1 MHRINSQIPQS
12 VIGYTEQLKR
22 ISLRAKLCQD
32 HIFLAI
38 LVSELHTQ
46 NYSCPSSD
54 ASPAIASLADVLWV
68 ATDESE
74 NFVRFRNEFRPR
86 GTAQRSTTT
95 SAPSAKVVVSTQS
108 LRATQEK
115 GNLGKPLP
123 ASTNT
128 LKKITVLE
136 DELSRLRAQIAMI
149 VHSQNQGSLQ
159 SPSTPEPSPNVLVL
173 TSTPVSHC
181 AAPPLAPPLPP
192 TSISKQSHSS
202 TVDLIRE
209 RRAIKKS
216 TRTARESPVA
226 PGLPAMPSMLD
237 VLKDINKVQL
247 RAVERS
253 PGGTPVMR
261 KDRKRVSLSDP
272 AALIAD
278 ALKRKFAH
286 RQKEDS
292 FDKENRSFDTSPFGS
307 PETPKLDALKKSL
320 DLQKKT
326 EDDETILNNTY
337 NSEEQSP
344 RFTKNKL
351 RDLKTA
357 STEKI
362 INSFYNEEEPKHV
375 KPKKKK
381 KKEAVED
388 PRQNEGNYDG
398 LGISVRNEDS
408 QLPKAVT
415 NNPILESDD
424 IIKNSSKRTRKVPRL
439 PEERELT
446 TNMQE
451 YDIQVQQTNEDA
463 IRMKLK
469 KKIAEKMMESM
480 EAINQEVVLN
490 NETEQKKK
498 KKKKERIITIPKD
511 ETSVLSAPE
520 QQDDPIEGTSKK
532 KNKEEIVIAKNSDDA
547 WPRKEEKE
555 EIIEEQPLPMPK
567 GKKKKKKKKD
577 ESLVEERPA
586 EDIISAEPESET
598 FQNEVKHSFDESLVL
613 GVYIH
618 RTDRLKTD
626 MMVSHPMVKVY
637 VVDETTG
644 EYLRKENSCR
654 PVSSFY
660 EQEKVEHILPIM
672 TQPYDFKKYKS
683 TVPEWEEQIVFNERF
698 GYFLQENEQSPKVIL
713 FFEVLD
719 FMSMDEARANFELQ
733 TKHERGFRK
742 IAWAFLKLVGTNNV
756 LNVDNKVRL
765 QLYYPHI
772 KSRTKPNI
780 IEIYEG
786 WKKFP
791 RNRYPSTLYVT
802 IKGLKLPEK
811 VDPSVRSMMALQ
823 QERGTTSYTYEI
835 PSGKVLGAF
844 NGHLNI
850 VYDLSWSKDDKSLI
864 SASSDGTVRVWN
876 METFQGLVDKVLPH
890 PSFVYASQFHPA
902 AQYLVVTGGYD
913 CVIRIWNVKVK
924 NANGQLLQ
932 EFDGHKSFIN
942 TLCFSKDGINM
953 FSGDSSGLIIVWN
966 TFADEN
972 FHLRQIQQWGI
983 EKEIQENDLKGVPI
997 NHLEVHP
1004 NGRRLLIHAKDS
1016 TLRIMD
1022 LRILAAKK
1030 YTGATNYR
1038 EKIHSN
1044 LTPCGSFLFSG
1055 SEDGMAYVWNAETG
1069 DQVAVYSELCYSS
1082 PLRDVAFH
1090 PHENMVAFCAFGSH
1104 HPVYV
1109 YLYDRKVA
1117 QMEAEAVKDV
1127 EGHLIATVPKGPRF
1141 LCNVSDV
1148 ATLQDS
1154 TLASMDGFARS
1165 ARKSMRKQQVMQLL
1179 DSVLVVALYDYTAN
1193 RSDELTIRRG
1203 DIIQVLYKDND
1214 NWWFGHLANGQQ
1226 GYFPANYVAD
1236 ETGYE
1241 EDLSRTLEPNSETSN
1256 QQEEAEQRTPT
1267 PTKMT
1272 AVISRRGELKLIS
1285 EHETDSESPAYQVH
1299 KKKKK
1304 KTTSG
1309 RKLDAAIPQYSSESA
1324 AVEQE
1329 QQQQFSETVRKRR
1342 PKSHVKH
1349 SDGSGNVNDGF
1360 QVD

>member
-1 MHRINSQIPQS
+1 M
-12 VIGYTEQLKR
+12 
-22 ISLRAKLCQD
+22 
-32 HIFLAI
+32 
-38 LVSELHTQ
+38 
-46 NYSCPSSD
+46 
-54 ASPAIASLADVLWV
+54 PAG
-68 ATDESE
+68 E
-74 NFVRFRNEFRPR
+74 NETKQKTKSR
-86 GTAQRSTTT
+86 
-95 SAPSAKVVVSTQS
+95 
-108 LRATQEK
+108 
-115 GNLGKPLP
+115 
-123 ASTNT
+123 
-128 LKKITVLE
+128 LE
-136 DELSRLRAQIAMI
+136 DVFKSYT
-149 VHSQNQGSLQ
+149 G
-159 SPSTPEPSPNVLVL
+159 
-173 TSTPVSHC
+173 
-181 AAPPLAPPLPP
+181 LP
-192 TSISKQSHSS
+192 TDKKKSK
-202 TVDLIRE
+202 
-209 RRAIKKS
+209 KKS
-216 TRTARESPVA
+216 TPNQE
-226 PGLPAMPSMLD
+226 
-237 VLKDINKVQL
+237 
-247 RAVERS
+247 E
-253 PGGTPVMR
+253 
-261 KDRKRVSLSDP
+261 
-272 AALIAD
+272 IA
-278 ALKRKFAH
+278 
-286 RQKEDS
+286 
-292 FDKENRSFDTSPFGS
+292 
-307 PETPKLDALKKSL
+307 LDALKKSL

-823 QERGTTSYTYEI
+823 QERGTTSYSELQSEMAGKGASLLQDEKTSGLMKWSRLPGQVCRIPNKLFLSFKGGQMGCFAVRFSHNGNILATACADKDGYPIVAYEI

-1179 DSVLVVALYDYTAN
+1179 DSVLEPLQHNVSATDYMYENSGMISAMSGGLINDNSIRSPVSSTYFQTVSSNVSLPAPSLLSPHSKLRLPSSFGTQLIAPQSLTSHSGRFSPVGQRFARTPSFKLHTSLADPSASFLRFEANVLPTVQQRVVALYDYTAN